1 MQRFLLFLFLL
12 MPALT
17 QAQDVILRTSG
28 EELPAKVVRITP
40 DQVVYMTGTD
50 TLQLPA
56 TEVFLIRYANGTKE
70 VLGNKAVATTTV
82 PALTPQQ
89 AEQLGRSDARQL
101 FKAKGAFWGTC
112 GATFITMSAYGLG
125 GVATGAAIAATPPKD
140 KNLIPSRPELLQNP
154 DYVRGYKQQAQ
165 NKKLGK
171 AAAGFGVG
179 AGAALVVVSVAVI
192 VALTQWQ

>member
-1 MQRFLLFLFLL
+1 MRHFLLFLFLL
-12 MPALT
+12 LPALS

-50 TLQLPA
+50 TLRMPA
-56 TEVFLIRYANGTKE
+56 AEVFLIRYANGTKE
-70 VLGNKAVATTTV
+70 VLGNKAVVSTP

-89 AEQLGRSDARQL
+89 AEQLGRTDARQL

-125 GVATGAAIAATPPKD
+125 GIATGAAIAATPPKD
-140 KNLIPSRPELLQNP
+140 KNIIPSRPELLQNP

-179 AGAALVVVSVAVI
+179 AGAALVAVTIAVV
-192 VALTQWQ
+192 VALSQWH

>member
-1 MQRFLLFLFLL
+1 MRHFLLFLFLL
-12 MPALT
+12 LPALS

-50 TLQLPA
+50 TLQMPA
-56 TEVFLIRYANGTKE
+56 AEVFLIRYANGTKE
-70 VLGNKAVATTTV
+70 VLTKSAAVATEPTM
-82 PALTPQQ
+82 TPQQ
-89 AEQLGRSDARQL
+89 AEQLGRTDARQL

-112 GATFITMSAYGLG
+112 GATFLTMSAYGLG
-125 GVATGAAIAATPPKD
+125 GVATGAAIAATPPKA
-140 KNLIPSRPELLQNP
+140 KNIIPSRPELLQNP
-154 DYVRGYKQQAQ
+154 DYVRGYLKQAQ

-179 AGAALVVVSVAVI
+179 AGAALVTATVAVLI
-192 VALTQWQ
+192 LFSQWQ